1 MQPFFQD
8 FFSRTKRFYSVLFY
22 SIRCLILFL
31 IWFPVLWWGHFS
43 WLLFVKK
50 SYVDLEYFNSRKKS
64 PTEELNNTVCVFAL
78 RWSRRSR
85 RWCRSL
91 QTRRTTRVPRSR
103 TCPCSLRT
111 STVWDAPAP
120 TPATRT
126 VSTAQCSMGRRV
138 SFTAR
143 HRRTQSG
150 CCYVFSTT
158 LLHSSAFS
166 HSAAVCKLPR
176 LFNEV

>member
-1 MQPFFQD
+1 MRELSPNPWHGGWCPTRPQ
-8 FFSRTKRFYSVLFY
+8 RALTT
-22 SIRCLILFL
+22 
-31 IWFPVLWWGHFS
+31 
-43 WLLFVKK
+43 
-50 SYVDLEYFNSRKKS
+50 FNPPGER
-64 PTEELNNTVCVFAL
+64 VCVFAL
-78 RWSRRSR
+78 RWLRRSR

-91 QTRRTTRVPRSR
+91 QTRRTTRVPHSR

-143 HRRTQSG
+143 HRATQSG
-150 CCYVFSTT
+150 CCCVSPPHCCTAVLFHT
-158 LLHSSAFS
+158 LLRFASYPDCLMRCDRECSLA
-166 HSAAVCKLPR
+166 
-176 LFNEV
+176 EEE